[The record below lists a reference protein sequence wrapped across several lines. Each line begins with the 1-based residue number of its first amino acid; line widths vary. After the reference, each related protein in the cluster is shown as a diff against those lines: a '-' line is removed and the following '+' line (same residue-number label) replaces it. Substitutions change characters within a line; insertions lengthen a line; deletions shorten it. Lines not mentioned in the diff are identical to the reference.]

1 MNQFDRKTK
10 PSEWTRMK
18 WLYTALWVLLTSLT
32 ILNGLLKPPPPAD
45 PLILF
50 MNTLVAT
57 VLGVSI
63 AHDVWKLKV
72 RCSPLVIDVLIYV
85 ILILGFLA
93 LIILKETGIW
103 NWNDIYL
110 DVPLIVFF
118 TVSTTAVWITEARK
132 GVKVYVGARRL
143 IFISAQDGL

>member
-1 MNQFDRKTK
+1 
-10 PSEWTRMK
+10 MK
-18 WLYTALWVLLTSLT
+18 WLYTTLWVLLSSLT
-32 ILNGLLKPPPPAD
+32 ILNGLLKPPPPTD

-50 MNTLVAT
+50 TNTLVAAA
-57 VLGVSI
+57 LGGAI

-93 LIILKETGIW
+93 LIVLKETGIW
-103 NWNDIYL
+103 NWNDTYL

-118 TVSTTAVWITEARK
+118 AVSTTAVWITEARK
-132 GVKVYVGARRL
+132 GVKVYLSARRF